1 MIQIKIDKLYKY
13 PRINEPCFI
22 GFPLPQGKL
31 RDPGGVTLYAD
42 ADANPSSQ
50 SDDPAVTQG
59 KNFIKLPVQAK
70 ATGLYEDGSVRF
82 LFLRFLVDIP
92 ANKGAVVFCDLG
104 DDPDARAFN
113 ITVKPFVPVS
123 VSETDTGYIISTKTT
138 GINPDSS
145 GANDADPSD
154 SEAFFA
160 ELKNN
165 SDEIFES
172 ITAGMARYSKSDF
185 TGPALVYTRKITDPD
200 PDLNDPG
207 TSLNPSS
214 PKQMETKPESALNRK
229 TCSLK
234 LDSWEIVEA
243 GPVCAILKTT
253 GTHIASRESRS
264 DKKGAPETN
273 ISCEIRLTFWSGRPE
288 VEVSY
293 RIINTTPDPVNI
305 DSLIYSY
312 LYRPHQGDP
321 AEKKIDSASPQM
333 LHRDS
338 DDIRTCVASS
348 NYKTNFNISE
358 TGETV
363 QKHID
368 ADWLIN
374 EANEHFAEV
383 FYGTFFA
390 DHTAIYSTGKTG
402 STSDTESGGLKA
414 SINNPAHKNGYGL
427 CATIFQAHQNYP
439 KALESGRDGIRIML
453 VPETSDGVTMQSG
466 MAREQRFLLHFHDAE
481 TALDELNDRSIV
493 YQMPYRPYVS
503 PRVHRESGVW
513 PDIFPDKT
521 YAYAEQN
528 LIARADGHCRA
539 YGMMNFGDS
548 YDSNYTAQGRGGGK
562 LVWCNNEYD
571 YPHSC
576 ALLYARTGISRFL
589 DYNIASCSHWMDVDV
604 CHFHTDPL
612 YMGGQ
617 WEHSASHIL
626 GGVMVCSH
634 QWVEGLLD
642 YYHFTGDERGLS
654 TAIGIG
660 ENVQRLLDT
669 PAYAKV
675 GEANARETGWALRTL
690 TALYIETLDK
700 SWLVKCDRIVNDFK
714 VWEETYGYWLAP
726 YTDNTLIR
734 VGFMISVAIGSL
746 MRYYRI
752 FPNEEIKGMI
762 LRAVDDLIENCYVP
776 EWGIFYYKELPSLNR
791 LGNNTLLLEALT
803 AAYDLSGDS
812 KYLEYGIETFKN
824 AMSDTPGYNSTKRKI
839 EDTVLV
845 GNMSSKNFAQSMIP
859 LSGYYRAISGS
870 GIDIT

>member
-1 MIQIKIDKLYKY
+1 MIQINIDKLYKY

-31 RDPGGVTLYAD
+31 RDPGCVTLYAG
-42 ADANPSSQ
+42 ADDNPSSQ
-50 SDDPAVTQG
+50 SDDPTVAQG
-59 KNFIKLPVQAK
+59 TDLIKLPVQAK

-92 ANKGAVVFCDLG
+92 ANKGTVVFCDLG
-104 DDPDARAFN
+104 DDPDAHAHN
-113 ITVKPFVPVS
+113 MTEKPFAPVS

-138 GINPDSS
+138 GIAPDNS

-154 SEAFFA
+154 PEAFFV
-160 ELKNN
+160 EVKNN
-165 SDEIFES
+165 SDEIFEG
-172 ITAGMARYSKSDF
+172 ITAGMTRYSKSAF
-185 TGPALVYTRKITDPD
+185 TGPALVY
-200 PDLNDPG
+200 
-207 TSLNPSS
+207 
-214 PKQMETKPESALNRK
+214 NRK
-229 TCSLK
+229 ACGIK
-234 LDSWEIVEA
+234 LGSWEIVEA

-253 GTHIASRESRS
+253 GTHIDSSESISGREGASEP
-264 DKKGAPETN
+264 D

-288 VEVSY
+288 IEVSY
-293 RIINTTPDPVNI
+293 RIINTTPHPVNI

-312 LYRPHQGDP
+312 LHRPHQDD
-321 AEKKIDSASPQM
+321 ATEKPIESLSPQM
-333 LHRDS
+333 PRKDA

-348 NYKTNFNISE
+348 NYKTSFDISE

-363 QKHID
+363 EKHID
-368 ADWLIN
+368 AEWLIN

-390 DHTAIYSTGKTG
+390 DHT
-402 STSDTESGGLKA
+402 DTEKGV
-414 SINNPAHKNGYGL
+414 
-427 CATIFQAHQNYP
+427 CATVFQAHQNYP

-466 MAREQRFLLHFHDAE
+466 MAREQRFLLHFHDAK
-481 TALDELNDRSIV
+481 TSLDELNDRSIV

-503 PRVHRESGVW
+503 PQVHRESGVW

-548 YDSNYTAQGRGGGK
+548 YDSNYTAQGRGGGR

-576 ALLYARTGISRFL
+576 ALLYVRTGIRRFL

-617 WEHSASHIL
+617 WEHSAGHIL

-700 SWLVKCDRIVNDFK
+700 SWIVKCDRIVNDFK
-714 VWEETYGYWLAP
+714 VWEETYGHWLAP

-752 FPNEEIKGMI
+752 FPKEEIKGMI

-824 AMSDTPGYNSTKRKI
+824 AMSDAPGYNSTKRRI

-870 GIDIT
+870 GIGIT